1 MPAMSRS
8 SELFARARQIIPGG
22 VNSPVRAFRNVD
34 DEPFF
39 VKRAKGC
46 RILDADDRWL
56 IDYVGTWGPAIL
68 GHAPDVLIQT
78 VQDVAKDGLSFG
90 IPNPWEVE
98 MAQLIVDWVPSVGKV
113 RMCNS
118 GTEATMSCLRLA
130 RGFTGRDRIIKF
142 AGCYHGHGDSLL
154 VSAGSGAL
162 THGRPDSAGVPAALA
177 ALTTVLPYN
186 DFEALEAA
194 FREIGHEVA
203 AVIVEAVPANAGLY
217 LPKPGYMDLMR
228 RLTRDH
234 GALLICDEVM
244 TGFRLAKG
252 GYQELISLMPDLT
265 AMGKVIGGGLPVG
278 AFGGRADI
286 MDLLAPDGPVY
297 QAGTLS
303 GNPLAM
309 AVGLA
314 QLRELE
320 KLNGW
325 AHLEETGAA
334 FEAGV
339 RKILAELGIPL
350 TFNRIGSMFC
360 LFFTETPVHNL
371 QDAKTSDTAAFKR
384 FFHHSLDKGVYF
396 APSPFEAGFLS
407 MAHAADDLMET
418 MEIIR
423 SSLKYA
429 LGNAST
435 ARCGGK

>member
-1 MPAMSRS
+1 MSRS
-8 SELFARARQIIPGG
+8 SELFALAKQLIPGG

-34 DEPFF
+34 GEPFF

-68 GHAPDVLIQT
+68 GHAPDVLIQA
-78 VQDVAKDGLSFG
+78 VQQAAPDGLSFG

-98 MAQLIVDWVPSVGKV
+98 MAQLIVNWVPSVEKV

-130 RGFTGRDRIIKF
+130 RGYTGRDRIIKF

-194 FREIGHEVA
+194 FKEIGHEVA

-217 LPKPGYMDLMR
+217 LPRPGYLDLLR
-228 RLTRDH
+228 RLTHQH

-252 GYQELISLMPDLT
+252 GYQEIAGLRPDLT

-286 MDLLAPDGPVY
+286 MDHLAPDGPVY

-320 KLNGW
+320 KQNAW
-325 AHLEETGAA
+325 AVLEETGAA
-334 FEAGV
+334 FEAGI
-339 RKILAELGIPL
+339 RSLLADLGKPL

-360 LFFTETPVHNL
+360 LFFTENPVHNL
-371 QDAKTSDTAAFKR
+371 ADAKTSNTAAFRR
-384 FFHHSLDKGVYF
+384 FFHRSLEKGVYF

-407 MAHAADDLMET
+407 LAHHPDDLSET
-418 MEIIR
+418 MEILR
-423 SSLKYA
+423 DSLKYA
-429 LGNAST
+429 LHGA
-435 ARCGGK
+435 